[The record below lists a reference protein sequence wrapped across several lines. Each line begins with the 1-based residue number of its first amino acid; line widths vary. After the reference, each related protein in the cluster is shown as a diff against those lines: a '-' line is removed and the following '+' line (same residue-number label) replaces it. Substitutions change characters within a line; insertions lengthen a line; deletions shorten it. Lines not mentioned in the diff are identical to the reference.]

1 MKISINFSRVFAIL
15 KKEFIQLKRDVT
27 TLRMI
32 IAIPIIQLLLF
43 GFAINSDPK
52 HLATAIIVQDD
63 SLITRNILSGLKNS
77 DYFFINHRLSSE
89 KEAQTLLQKGEVTF
103 VITIPP
109 DFSQNLIKGSKPYF
123 LIEADATD
131 PTAISGALGSINTII
146 QSAILR
152 DASGSL
158 AFLSPQSSAYEI
170 RIHKRYNPEGESRYN
185 IVPGLIA
192 IVLTMTCVMMTA
204 LSLTRERE
212 RGTIENI
219 LSMPVKPIEVMIGK
233 ITPYVL
239 IGYIQAGIILTA
251 SYTIFNVPVIGSL
264 WLLGLGLLIF
274 IICNLALGFTLSAA
288 STNQMQAMQS
298 STFILLPSILLSG
311 FMFPFHGMP
320 QWAQFMGSI
329 LPSTYFIRIV
339 RGVMLKGNNFQEIW
353 PHIWPLLLFMTA
365 LTIVTIKV
373 YRKTLD

>member
-1 MKISINFSRVFAIL
+1 
-15 KKEFIQLKRDVT
+15 
-27 TLRMI
+27 
-32 IAIPIIQLLLF
+32 
-43 GFAINSDPK
+43 
-52 HLATAIIVQDD
+52 
-63 SLITRNILSGLKNS
+63 
-77 DYFFINHRLSSE
+77 
-89 KEAQTLLQKGEVTF
+89 
-103 VITIPP
+103 
-109 DFSQNLIKGSKPYF
+109 
-123 LIEADATD
+123 
-131 PTAISGALGSINTII
+131 
-146 QSAILR
+146 
-152 DASGSL
+152 
-158 AFLSPQSSAYEI
+158 
-170 RIHKRYNPEGESRYN
+170 
-185 IVPGLIA
+185 
-192 IVLTMTCVMMTA
+192 
-204 LSLTRERE
+204 
-212 RGTIENI
+212 
-219 LSMPVKPIEVMIGK
+219 MPVKPIEVMIGK